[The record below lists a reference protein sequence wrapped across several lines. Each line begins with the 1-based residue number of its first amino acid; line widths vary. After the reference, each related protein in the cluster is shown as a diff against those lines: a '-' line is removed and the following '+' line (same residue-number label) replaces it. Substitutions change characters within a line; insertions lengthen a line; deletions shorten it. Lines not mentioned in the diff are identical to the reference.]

1 VAFYFGERMV
11 RDMTK
16 GLTIDVTADTNNLS
30 AKLRAIAKH
39 AAALA
44 DDLDAIDQ
52 RAELDDRVQD

>member
-1 VAFYFGERMV
+1 MV